1 MKKISRKDI
10 DTFGVL
16 IGVIIGIIL
25 GFLISSKIS
34 ISEESEMTD
43 DVILN
48 DNKEYIYL
56 LQLGRFTDS
65 KSCENFINELNNKE
79 VDHVY
84 VLDNGIYFIYS
95 YISTDY
101 SKISMKLEAFTLIG
115 YNGLIKKEYIKDRL
129 NVIQTNEIN
138 DKYIFFDYVINSLI
152 KSINNEEI
160 SENYEIFNNPY
171 DLELLSWINMLKTIN
186 NETYKE
192 RIELQAYKMIVE
204 KIK

>member
-34 ISEESEMTD
+34 ISEENEITD

-48 DNKEYIYL
+48 ESKEYIYL

-65 KSCENFINELNNKE
+65 KSCESFINELNNKE
-79 VDHVY
+79 VEHVY
-84 VLDNGIYFIYS
+84 VFDNGIYFIYS

-101 SKISMKLEAFTLIG
+101 DKIIMKLEAFSLIG

-138 DKYIFFDYVINSLI
+138 DKYIFFDYIINSLI
-152 KSINNEEI
+152 QSINGEEI